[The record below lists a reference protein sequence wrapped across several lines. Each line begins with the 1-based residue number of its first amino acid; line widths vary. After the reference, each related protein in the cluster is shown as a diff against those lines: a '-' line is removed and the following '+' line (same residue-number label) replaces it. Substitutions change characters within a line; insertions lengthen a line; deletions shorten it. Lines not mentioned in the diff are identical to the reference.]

1 MCGRYSLAITPI
13 RLTETFELPPDT
25 CFPPARYNIAPTQ
38 TAPVVRLD
46 ENGART
52 LGVLRW
58 GLVPAW
64 AKDPSIGSRMVNARS
79 ETVAEK
85 PSFRTA
91 YKKRR
96 CLVPASGFYEWMKAP
111 GGKKQPYFIR
121 PAADHCMAM
130 AGLWER
136 WSASDKEEPIET
148 FTILTMAANQAME
161 KLHDRMPVLVPR
173 EAFNRW
179 LDPAQDSTDLFC
191 PREEP
196 ALSIYAVS
204 TRVNSPTK
212 DEQNLIE
219 PIDTDAGPLN
229 SSQQRSFFE

>member
-1 MCGRYSLAITPI
+1 MCGRYALAISPT
-13 RLTETFELPPDT
+13 RLIEAFELPPDT
-25 CFPPARYNIAPTQ
+25 RVPAGRYNIAPTQ
-38 TAPVVRLD
+38 AAPVVRFD
-46 ENGART
+46 ANGART
-52 LGVLRW
+52 LGLLRW

-64 AKDPSIGSRMVNARS
+64 AKDASIGSRMINARS

-85 PSFRTA
+85 PSFRAA

-96 CLVPASGFYEWMKAP
+96 CLVPASGFYEWRKVP

-121 PAADHCMAM
+121 PAADDCMAM

-148 FTILTMAANQAME
+148 FTILTTAANQAME

-173 EAFNRW
+173 EAFDRW
-179 LDPAQDSTDLFC
+179 LDPTQEATDLLS
-191 PREEP
+191 PRDEP

-204 TRVNSPTK
+204 TRVNSPTI
-212 DEQNLIE
+212 DEQALIE
-219 PIDTDAGPLN
+219 PIDSGAASAS